1 MAMDMSVALKINAG
15 VTGQQAVD
23 QLRTSMDKLNGAAT
37 SVGRGFDMAKTAVG
51 AFIGLQAIQGV
62 LTFARETINAADQLD
77 EMSER
82 TGIAVS
88 TLSELDFAAK
98 MNGKSLDDVQ
108 SALNRVAVKATDA
121 ATGNKG
127 AAVAFDAL
135 GISVKNADGSM
146 RTALDITED
155 IGDAFRQIQDPTL
168 KAALAVEIFGK
179 QGPTLV
185 PLIEKLEDA
194 RKEARDLGAV
204 VGADFAAQAA
214 EFNDNMDRMAFMAKG
229 FASSILSDVLP
240 ALSDMFKEFR
250 TGIKVFGSFG
260 SAMWNVGTTNPF
272 KTPLEHAKDYSAQV
286 ATLEASIKKLDA
298 TGTAY
303 DRMNANRLRS
313 QLEDTRKLAQYFKEI
328 SGYQEAGAGRG
339 FVNPEFVKPP
349 QQDTKK
355 ILDQLTQANKTQTE
369 AEKEAARQEAERKQ
383 ILAGLNDEVL
393 KMVQGEEALTIAK
406 LRRLGASEQEIAQAQ
421 ALMKQRAQEVA
432 GQRELDRYTKEQQDA
447 EQQSKRRLA
456 QLDEDAKRRKEE
468 LAEAGRRVFEETRT
482 PAEKL
487 NAEMV
492 RLNDLL
498 QAGAIDWATYYRA
511 ISQAQDD
518 FDDLGKKGTDTMDDL
533 KSAVEGWGRQAT
545 DTFIDFAFTGKASF
559 KDMVNSILQDIAR
572 MLVQKTIMA
581 PLMTAIGGAFG
592 FANGGI
598 MTNSGPV
605 PLNAYANG
613 GIANSPQVAL
623 FGEGRMPEAYVPL
636 PDGRTIPVT
645 MKGEGG
651 GGATNVVVNVNVESG
666 QTQVQDDGGAGN
678 LGRLIAGAVKAELI
692 NQKRPG
698 GLLAV

>member
-146 RTALDITED
+146 RSSLEITED
-155 IGDAFRQIQDPTL
+155 IGNAFRQIQDPTL

-204 VGADFAAQAA
+204 VGEDFAAQAA

-286 ATLEASIKKLDA
+286 STLEASIKKLDA

-303 DRMNANRLRS
+303 DRASANRLRS

-339 FVNPEFVKPP
+339 FINPPMVKPDQP
-349 QQDTKK
+349 NSKD
-355 ILDQLTQANKTQTE
+355 ILAKLAQANAPATTATVQLTDAQ
-369 AEKEAARQEAERKQ
+369 KEAARQEAERKQ

-393 KMVQGEEALTIAK
+393 KMVEGEQALTITK

-421 ALMKQRAQEVA
+421 AMMTQRAQLTA
-432 GQRELDRYTKEQQDA
+432 ADRELDQYTKDQIDLEQ
-447 EQQSKRRLA
+447 K
-456 QLDEDAKRRKEE
+456 AKRSKEE

-518 FDDLGKKGTDTMDDL
+518 FDDLGKKGTDTMADL

-545 DTFIDFAFTGKASF
+545 DTFVDFAFSGKATF
-559 KDMVNSILQDIAR
+559 KDLVTSILKDIAR
-572 MLVQKTIMA
+572 MLIQKSVMA
-581 PLMTAIGGAFG
+581 PLMSAVGGYFG

-651 GGATNVVVNVNVESG
+651 GGSTNVVVNVNVESG
-666 QTQVQDDGGAGN
+666 ETQVDSNQGAE
-678 LGRLIAGAVKAELI
+678 LGRLVAGVVRAELI

-698 GLLAV
+698 GLLAA